1 MGVAEDFAPFFIKKP
16 QLRQEDDGNRLI
28 FECQLQSSP
37 APNIEWY
44 RSDTLVV
51 ENERTK
57 LRIIPIE
64 GNKYT
69 VLLEIDDVLD
79 TDAGLYKVRA
89 KNSSGEVSASI
100 NLNFSPADE
109 PKEKQIDGF
118 APTFAKKPS
127 IRQEDE
133 GKRLLFE
140 CTVNADPQPVITWFH
155 NDKTVYESP
164 RHKLSVKK
172 DGHSYFATLELKNVT
187 VEDAG
192 KYKVNGKNDL
202 GESNATISL
211 NFDSTNDANGFA
223 PSFIEKPKIVPNDS
237 GTLITMKCRCKAKPE
252 PTVTWYRG
260 KEVVNKSKKI
270 GIKTAPIGEDSYE
283 LTLEIKDPGAADGG
297 TYRCNVKNEFGESNA
312 NLNLNIEAEAEP
324 DGEGPTFV
332 EKPRIVS
339 ENSGKLIIM
348 ECKVK
353 ADPKPKIVWYRN
365 NEIVNENNKIKMSV
379 EQRGD
384 HYYIKLEMIDPQIED
399 SGLYKCNIK
408 NNLGE
413 LNANLT
419 LNIEIIPVIKDKP
432 KIIKIIKKRTVVIEC
447 TVASKYEPKCTWFK
461 ESNIV
466 KESSRHV
473 CKVQRSK
480 EGEFAV
486 QLEINDVDETDKG
499 AYKLVASNEKG
510 EAVSQ
515 IVHLIDIPEA
525 ERKPKKPEIDR
536 KLTDQRIVESKSFDL
551 TIKLKETDRSCKI
564 EWYKGSAL
572 IRETKEITTTFD
584 GTTARLTFSAARVEH
599 TASYKVIVSN
609 EVGKAES
616 TCKVVVEKKQEKSQN
631 EEQADVK
638 RKEEE
643 EVIQKKENIDV
654 EKSKGADAENK
665 DKKESKKT
673 NENEKNEI
681 EKKIENIPDKVV
693 EKTKESAN
701 VPENT
706 LKSNSIKEKENTK
719 NEPESNLS
727 SNGTHDDE
735 NIPEKKEL
743 FEKIGFKKTE
753 QKTLQ
758 RKIVDENKPV
768 DEFPKLKKTP
778 QVKDEPKQEQ
788 TKTKTKTKPKAKSK
802 YEDLPEIP
810 DYERP
815 QLEKFEKPE
824 FDPSDFSRDTNIP
837 SKMEKPILDSL
848 KKSKDLMEAPNIS
861 KEQKAEI
868 NTDDSKK
875 GFQVGKGKLE
885 EDSAQKESATLKPVI
900 VIPEKLNQM
909 NDINKTSEVN
919 IFNLLI
925 IGTKCIILIWV
936 YTFTD

>member
-100 NLNFSPADE
+100 NLNFSQGNISFSHVLG
-109 PKEKQIDGF
+109 QIDGF

-638 RKEEE
+638 RK
-643 EVIQKKENIDV
+643 
-654 EKSKGADAENK
+654 
-665 DKKESKKT
+665 
-673 NENEKNEI
+673 
-681 EKKIENIPDKVV
+681 
-693 EKTKESAN
+693 
-701 VPENT
+701 
-706 LKSNSIKEKENTK
+706 
-719 NEPESNLS
+719 
-727 SNGTHDDE
+727 
-735 NIPEKKEL
+735 KEL